1 MKANEKESKKDANRE
16 SREKKNCEKLIAKEK
31 DKHENKR

>member
-1 MKANEKESKKDANRE
+1 MKANEKESKKYGNRE
-16 SREKKNCEKLIAKEK
+16 SRKNCEKLIAKEK

>member
-1 MKANEKESKKDANRE
+1 MKKKVTKMETERE
-16 SREKKNCEKLIAKEK
+16 SRKKIYEKLIAKEK